1 MKYPSGSRIEAK
13 RKGVRMPPF
22 VITKIPKIMR
32 KKKWEQGAIFL
43 EKWFNSP
50 SYVKSGQLTESEIKN
65 AYNIGQ
71 LKDWLLTKPEG
82 QFAYNKIFEQRLWC
96 RENSQDGYAKT
107 KLIQLLAE
115 QNVLNPSAKS
125 TSFGFKNY
133 KYSDYEINHHALNAS
148 SFKTGAFTELNEVV
162 AALGSFVLKFGLHGK
177 ITFIDN
183 DRYLIKPESLDIYL
197 WDSFDFVGNSQPL
210 GAWDDK
216 TNTVGRVAYWGSG
229 LTAVTNKDFNDWR
242 TANKKGGDFYITS
255 NILKVP
261 LEGENAKEFFVNKK
275 YNSDETKPSS
285 VFIK

>member
-1 MKYPSGSRIEAK
+1 M
-13 RKGVRMPPF
+13 
-22 VITKIPKIMR
+22 
-32 KKKWEQGAIFL
+32 Q
-43 EKWFNSP
+43 
-50 SYVKSGQLTESEIKN
+50 
-65 AYNIGQ
+65 
-71 LKDWLLTKPEG
+71 
-82 QFAYNKIFEQRLWC
+82 
-96 RENSQDGYAKT
+96 KT

-115 QNVLNPSAKS
+115 QNVLNPNAKS

-148 SFKTGAFTELNEVV
+148 SFKTGAFTELTEVV

-242 TANKKGGDFYITS
+242 TANKKGGDFYVTS
-255 NILKVP
+255 NILQVP

-275 YNSDETKPSS
+275 YNSDETKSSS